1 MDGCRSLL
9 HAWPLRRRRDRG
21 RRWLESMSSGAR
33 AACTA
38 WSVPLWTRRRFFPA
52 VIVLLLL
59 WSLLLH
65 LGQPNR
71 LPLFRCSSSC
81 SRPAGLILLL
91 LFRVDYWLAGRLCCN
106 SMHASKQRQFALVLL
121 HFAIKLRLEAASELR
136 VFCDHPCPCFE
147 LRPAARGSS
156 SAAWLD
162 VESSQL
168 HRRSGMIGAFDA
180 SGWSTWRQLCHG

>member
-1 MDGCRSLL
+1 MARSGHRRSMYIAAHFQRLLVLISKIGACVSTTDIDCARDDGQNYYRGEGAAAAAAAAAWGRQFASRSVFRWIDAKRGFPFAAHGTQCPLL
-9 HAWPLRRRRDRG
+9 SVSSPLAEKVAEGELR
-21 RRWLESMSSGAR
+21 
-33 AACTA
+33 
-38 WSVPLWTRRRFFPA
+38 
-52 VIVLLLL
+52 
-59 WSLLLH
+59 
-65 LGQPNR
+65 
-71 LPLFRCSSSC
+71 
-81 SRPAGLILLL
+81 
-91 LFRVDYWLAGRLCCN
+91 
-106 SMHASKQRQFALVLL
+106 ASKRQFALVLL